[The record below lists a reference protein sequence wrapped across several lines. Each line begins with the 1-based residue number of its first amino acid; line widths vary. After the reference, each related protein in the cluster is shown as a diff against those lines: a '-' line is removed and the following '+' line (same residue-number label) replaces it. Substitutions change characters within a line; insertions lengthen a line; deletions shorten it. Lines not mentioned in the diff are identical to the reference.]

1 MSDMHG
7 LTSAWLVSRRV
18 QRFLTLSLLLLGMPV
33 AALEQRPL
41 TQVRLQL
48 NWQHQFEF
56 AGFYAAKAK
65 GFYRDAGLD
74 VEILESVPGENP
86 EQQVIG
92 GKAEFGI
99 SDAKLLLEQQ
109 KGNEVVVLAV
119 IFQHSPVV
127 LLVPEN
133 GARSIAELRGKR
145 VMMVAENTELLAL
158 FRKEGLREE
167 DYVRVE
173 PSYDAQDLVRGKV
186 DAIQAYASDEPDYL
200 AREGFAFRTLRAR
213 DAGIDFY
220 DLNLFTTARQLEQ
233 NPEQVRAFRQA
244 SLKGWEYAM
253 EHPDEIMDVLQRD
266 YTQKHSREHM
276 RFQYQQMV
284 PLIQPVLIEL
294 GYMNPERWRR
304 IARTYASLGML
315 PDDFSLQGFLYDS
328 NPPRDLRWLYGGLL
342 LALLLV
348 GGVSLIAVR
357 FARLSA
363 RLRREVKMRT
373 VLQAKLQSQVQVDY
387 LTGLATRRHFMTQA
401 SEEIARA
408 RRYGLQLSL
417 CMLDLDRFKTVNDT
431 YGHKAGDKVLKRFSE
446 ICLASLRAIDIAGRL
461 GGEEFA
467 ILFPETGLDQVQ
479 LVVERLRE
487 RLANERVPLD
497 DGVVLQFTVSIG
509 VALLEASDEGLDSL
523 MARADRALYAAK
535 HGGRN
540 RVCVAEG

>member
-253 EHPDEIMDVLQRD
+253 EHPDEIMDVLQKD

-446 ICLASLRAIDIAGRL
+446 ICLASLREIDIAGRL

-540 RVCVAEG
+540 RVCVAED

>member
-99 SDAKLLLEQQ
+99 SDAKLLLEQH

-145 VMMVAENTELLAL
+145 VMMAAENTELLAL

-446 ICLASLRAIDIAGRL
+446 ICLASLREIDIAGRL

-467 ILFPETGLDQVQ
+467 ILFPETGLDQVR

>member
-74 VEILESVPGENP
+74 VEILESVPGENS

-145 VMMVAENTELLAL
+145 VMMAAENTELLAL

-446 ICLASLRAIDIAGRL
+446 VCLGSLRAIDIAGRL

>member
-74 VEILESVPGENP
+74 VEILESVPGENS

-99 SDAKLLLEQQ
+99 SDAKLLLEQH

-373 VLQAKLQSQVQVDY
+373 VLQAKLQSQVQVDF
-387 LTGLATRRHFMTQA
+387 LTGLATRRHFMAQA

-446 ICLASLRAIDIAGRL
+446 ICLASLREIDIAGRL

>member
-408 RRYGLQLSL
+408 RRYGLQFSL

-446 ICLASLRAIDIAGRL
+446 ICLASLREIDIAGRL

-467 ILFPETGLDQVQ
+467 ILFPETGLDQVR

>member
-233 NPEQVRAFRQA
+233 NPERVRAFRQA

-446 ICLASLRAIDIAGRL
+446 ICLASLREIDIAGRL

-487 RLANERVPLD
+487 RLASERLPLD

-509 VALLEASDEGLDSL
+509 VALLEASDEDLDSL

>member
-74 VEILESVPGENP
+74 VEILESVPGENS

-253 EHPDEIMDVLQRD
+253 EHPDEIMDVLQKD

-446 ICLASLRAIDIAGRL
+446 ICLASLREIDIAGRL

-509 VALLEASDEGLDSL
+509 VALLEASDEDLDSL

>member
-74 VEILESVPGENP
+74 VEILESVPGESP

-253 EHPDEIMDVLQRD
+253 EHPDEIMDVLQKD

-446 ICLASLRAIDIAGRL
+446 ICLASLREIDIAGRL

-467 ILFPETGLDQVQ
+467 ILFPETGLDQVR

>member
-99 SDAKLLLEQQ
+99 SDAKLLLEQH

-253 EHPDEIMDVLQRD
+253 EHPDEIMDVLQKD

-446 ICLASLRAIDIAGRL
+446 VCLGSLRAIDIAGRL

-540 RVCVAEG
+540 RVCVAED

>member
-233 NPEQVRAFRQA
+233 NPERVRAFRQA

-253 EHPDEIMDVLQRD
+253 EHPDEIMDVLQKD

-446 ICLASLRAIDIAGRL
+446 ICLASLREIDIAGRL

>member
-253 EHPDEIMDVLQRD
+253 EHPDEIMDVLQKD

-342 LALLLV
+342 LALLVV

-357 FARLSA
+357 FARLS
-363 RLRREVKMRT
+363 RPLGREVKRRAG
-373 VLQAKLQSQVQVDY
+373 LRAKLQSQVQVDF
-387 LTGLATRRHFMTQA
+387 LTGLATRRHFMAQA

-446 ICLASLRAIDIAGRL
+446 ICLASLREIDIAGRL

>member
-446 ICLASLRAIDIAGRL
+446 ICLASLREIDIAGRL

>member
-1 MSDMHG
+1 M
-7 LTSAWLVSRRV
+7 SRRV

-74 VEILESVPGENP
+74 VEILESVPGENS

-99 SDAKLLLEQQ
+99 SDAKLLLEQH

-253 EHPDEIMDVLQRD
+253 EHPDEIMDVLQKD

-328 NPPRDLRWLYGGLL
+328 NPPRDLRW
-342 LALLLV
+342 
-348 GGVSLIAVR
+348 
-357 FARLSA
+357 
-363 RLRREVKMRT
+363 
-373 VLQAKLQSQVQVDY
+373 
-387 LTGLATRRHFMTQA
+387 
-401 SEEIARA
+401 
-408 RRYGLQLSL
+408 
-417 CMLDLDRFKTVNDT
+417 
-431 YGHKAGDKVLKRFSE
+431 
-446 ICLASLRAIDIAGRL
+446 
-461 GGEEFA
+461 
-467 ILFPETGLDQVQ
+467 
-479 LVVERLRE
+479 
-487 RLANERVPLD
+487 
-497 DGVVLQFTVSIG
+497 
-509 VALLEASDEGLDSL
+509 
-523 MARADRALYAAK
+523 
-535 HGGRN
+535 
-540 RVCVAEG
+540 

>member
-99 SDAKLLLEQQ
+99 SDAKLLLEQH
-109 KGNEVVVLAV
+109 KGNEVGVLAV

-446 ICLASLRAIDIAGRL
+446 ICLASLREIDIAGRL

>member
-133 GARSIAELRGKR
+133 GARSVAELRGKR

-446 ICLASLRAIDIAGRL
+446 ICLASLREIDIAGRL
-461 GGEEFA
+461 GGEEVA
-467 ILFPETGLDQVQ
+467 ILFPET
-479 LVVERLRE
+479 
-487 RLANERVPLD
+487 
-497 DGVVLQFTVSIG
+497 
-509 VALLEASDEGLDSL
+509 
-523 MARADRALYAAK
+523 
-535 HGGRN
+535 
-540 RVCVAEG
+540 

>member
-145 VMMVAENTELLAL
+145 VMMAAENTELLAL

-446 ICLASLRAIDIAGRL
+446 ICLASLREIDIAGRL

-487 RLANERVPLD
+487 RLASERLPLD

-509 VALLEASDEGLDSL
+509 VALLEASDEDLDSL

>member
-99 SDAKLLLEQQ
+99 SDAKLLLEQH

-446 ICLASLRAIDIAGRL
+446 ICLASLREIDIAGRL

-487 RLANERVPLD
+487 RLASERLPLD

-509 VALLEASDEGLDSL
+509 VALLEASDEDLDSL

>member
-233 NPEQVRAFRQA
+233 NPERVRAFRQA

-373 VLQAKLQSQVQVDY
+373 VLQAKLQSQVQVDF
-387 LTGLATRRHFMTQA
+387 LTGLATRRHFMAQA

-446 ICLASLRAIDIAGRL
+446 ICLASLREIDIAGRL

-479 LVVERLRE
+479 LVVARLRE
-487 RLANERVPLD
+487 RLASERLPLD

-509 VALLEASDEGLDSL
+509 VALLEASDEDLDSL

>member
-99 SDAKLLLEQQ
+99 SDAKLLLEQH

-167 DYVRVE
+167 DYVRIE

-342 LALLLV
+342 LALLLI

-446 ICLASLRAIDIAGRL
+446 ICLASLREIDIAGRL

>member
-1 MSDMHG
+1 MSVMHG

-145 VMMVAENTELLAL
+145 VMMAAENTELLAL

-446 ICLASLRAIDIAGRL
+446 ICLASLREIDIAGRL

>member
-253 EHPDEIMDVLQRD
+253 EHPDEIMDVLQKD
-266 YTQKHSREHM
+266 YTQKHSREHR

-446 ICLASLRAIDIAGRL
+446 ICLASLREIDIAGRL

>member
-74 VEILESVPGENP
+74 VEILESVPGENS

-99 SDAKLLLEQQ
+99 SDAKLLLEQH

-253 EHPDEIMDVLQRD
+253 EHPDEIMDVLQKD

-446 ICLASLRAIDIAGRL
+446 VCLGSLRAIDIAGRL

>member
-99 SDAKLLLEQQ
+99 SDAKLLLEQH

-446 ICLASLRAIDIAGRL
+446 VCLASLREIDIAGRL

>member
-253 EHPDEIMDVLQRD
+253 EHPDEIMDVLQKD

-446 ICLASLRAIDIAGRL
+446 ICLASLREIDIAGRL

-467 ILFPETGLDQVQ
+467 ILFPETGLDQVR

>member
-253 EHPDEIMDVLQRD
+253 EHPDEIMDVLQKD

-446 ICLASLRAIDIAGRL
+446 ICLASLREIDIAGRL

>member
-233 NPEQVRAFRQA
+233 NPERVRAFRQA
-244 SLKGWEYAM
+244 SLNGWEYAM
-253 EHPDEIMDVLQRD
+253 EHPDEIMDVLQKD

-446 ICLASLRAIDIAGRL
+446 ICLASLREIDIAGRL

-467 ILFPETGLDQVQ
+467 ILFPETGLDQVR

>member
-253 EHPDEIMDVLQRD
+253 EHPDEIMDVLQKD

-373 VLQAKLQSQVQVDY
+373 VLQAKLQSQVQVDF
-387 LTGLATRRHFMTQA
+387 LTGLATRRHFMAQA

-446 ICLASLRAIDIAGRL
+446 ICLASLREIDIAGRL

>member
-99 SDAKLLLEQQ
+99 SDAKLLLEQH

-315 PDDFSLQGFLYDS
+315 PADYSLDNFLYDS

-373 VLQAKLQSQVQVDY
+373 VLQAKLQSQVQVDF
-387 LTGLATRRHFMTQA
+387 LTGLATRRHFMAQA

-446 ICLASLRAIDIAGRL
+446 ICLASLREIDIAGRL

>member
-253 EHPDEIMDVLQRD
+253 EHPDEIMDVLQKD

-446 ICLASLRAIDIAGRL
+446 VCLGSLRAIDIAGRL

>member
-446 ICLASLRAIDIAGRL
+446 VCLGSLRAIDIAGRL

>member
-145 VMMVAENTELLAL
+145 VMMAAENTELLAL

-446 ICLASLRAIDIAGRL
+446 ICLASLREIDIAGRL

>member
-446 ICLASLRAIDIAGRL
+446 ICLASLREIDIAGRL

-467 ILFPETGLDQVQ
+467 ILFPETGLDQVR

>member
-74 VEILESVPGENP
+74 VEILESVPGENS

-253 EHPDEIMDVLQRD
+253 EHPDEIMDVLQKD

-446 ICLASLRAIDIAGRL
+446 ICLASLREIDIAGRL

>member
-266 YTQKHSREHM
+266 HTQKHSREHM

-446 ICLASLRAIDIAGRL
+446 ICLASLREIDIAGRL